1 MTGPPPVRA
10 ALTLGESHAAGLQC
24 ALQRLRHLRELPEGL
39 DTFLGENGAR
49 LSGGQRQRVAIA
61 RALANRPALVLADEP
76 TGNLDTQNT
85 ADIMRLLQEINT
97 QLFTLTP
104 AASEAVRNILTER
117 NLEGYALR
125 VYVAGGGCCGVNFGM
140 ALDNNFRDVD
150 TTFEANGVKVVVDEV
165 SIDYLR
171 DATVDF
177 VNDPTRGAGFAVN
190 SPNAKGHS
198 HGEGGC
204 ACSSGG
210 GEGSCGCGGGGAC
223 GCNN

>member
-1 MTGPPPVRA
+1 M
-10 ALTLGESHAAGLQC
+10 
-24 ALQRLRHLRELPEGL
+24 
-39 DTFLGENGAR
+39 
-49 LSGGQRQRVAIA
+49 
-61 RALANRPALVLADEP
+61 
-76 TGNLDTQNT
+76 
-85 ADIMRLLQEINT
+85 LQEINT

-177 VNDPTRGAGFAVN
+177 VNDPMRGAGFAVN
-190 SPNAKGHS
+190 SPNAQGHS

-204 ACSSGG
+204 ACGAGG
-210 GEGSCGCGGGGAC
+210 GEGSCGCGGGSC
-223 GCNN
+223 GCGGH

>member
-1 MTGPPPVRA
+1 M
-10 ALTLGESHAAGLQC
+10 
-24 ALQRLRHLRELPEGL
+24 
-39 DTFLGENGAR
+39 
-49 LSGGQRQRVAIA
+49 
-61 RALANRPALVLADEP
+61 
-76 TGNLDTQNT
+76 
-85 ADIMRLLQEINT
+85 LQEIET

-104 AASEAVRNILTER
+104 TATQAVKDILTQR

-150 TTFEANGVKVVVDEV
+150 TTFETNGVKVVVDEV

-177 VNDPTRGAGFAVN
+177 VNDPQHGAGFAVH

-198 HGEGGC
+198 HAEGGC
-204 ACSSGG
+204 ACGAGGASS
-210 GEGSCGCGGGGAC
+210 GSCGCGGGSC

>member
-1 MTGPPPVRA
+1 M
-10 ALTLGESHAAGLQC
+10 
-24 ALQRLRHLRELPEGL
+24 
-39 DTFLGENGAR
+39 
-49 LSGGQRQRVAIA
+49 
-61 RALANRPALVLADEP
+61 
-76 TGNLDTQNT
+76 
-85 ADIMRLLQEINT
+85 LQEINT

-104 AASEAVRNILTER
+104 AASEAVKNILNER
-117 NLEGYALR
+117 KLEGYALR

-150 TTFEANGVKVVVDEV
+150 TTFESDGVKVVVDEV

-177 VNDPTRGAGFAVN
+177 VNDPMRGAGFAVS

-210 GEGSCGCGGGGAC
+210 GESSCACGGGGAC